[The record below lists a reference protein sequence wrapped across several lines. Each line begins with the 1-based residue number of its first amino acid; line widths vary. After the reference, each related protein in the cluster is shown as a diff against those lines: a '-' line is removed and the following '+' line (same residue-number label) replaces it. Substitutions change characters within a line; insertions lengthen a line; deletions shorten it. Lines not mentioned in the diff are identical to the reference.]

1 MIDHIYGKPSPTW
14 KRAQVFLV
22 ISFWV
27 WRLSIGD
34 GRGGGSAAATAGGAR
49 KPLRLR
55 SRGGILGIVG
65 WVNRNLGRFSPYQL
79 LVGTLTLVYAV
90 RNLDVILGLQAPEPL
105 ARMYSRAYYRASY
118 LAVAFDAGFATA
130 MPVRPK
136 WLRDICSMLF
146 SGYYLIWAQEADEKL
161 RRYRAVCTVEM
172 LRTTWQK
179 TLNPYLRALTYFDRP
194 RLPLVRKI
202 LLPRPK
208 SSKHTKPI
216 SAMLFFARPAA
227 ELATCSELILDFPG
241 GGFIAMG
248 PDCHEERL
256 RRWAKRTGKPVLSV
270 DYGKAPEFPYPW
282 AIEEGYD
289 VYRLLCETKGAVIGM
304 QSGECP
310 SIILTGDS
318 AGGNICTTI
327 MLHILEQK
335 ETAASSSSKPL
346 PHPVALVLA
355 YPALDFNFT
364 SWMTPE
370 HLQVLRT
377 EQSTS
382 NIPGLEHGKD
392 HMSHKSPLA
401 VVDDN
406 DDDDGPAGRGSGAM
420 NRISTW
426 KRSLSSRFRRTAS
439 TSSGSLEED
448 QGGAA
453 DFPEERKRL
462 QDRVK
467 TPFEEKSMET
477 MQAELQRAVNSAE
490 RHAAS
495 KKTKATP
502 IGTRLTMTSRTG
514 YFQDR
519 IISPSMMRAMAILYV
534 GPKHNPDFKSDYYL
548 SPILAPEHLLA
559 KFPRLYL
566 ICGEKDPFVDDTVI
580 LAGRVREAK
589 RRRLME
595 AKRKQTVQ
603 IGKVRESLRMS
614 AARHSIPLAEDPI
627 LYEEEEDWIHMRII
641 EKWSHGFLNMVGIV
655 LPEAE
660 GMVLDMA
667 DWMDETFARSA
678 TQRTKSSTPFTLV
691 KPARAYHPSPA
702 NKTLGSADL
711 GGAPLNDDE
720 DDEEVLSFSTR
731 KSGGGG
737 GGSGAGWEVPSLQP
751 ANVSRNSS
759 APQFDAPPEV
769 ELSARNGQLVDSI
782 RQAMSPQ
789 RVPKSQFA
797 FFTPNK
803 TSESPRLAPST
814 DSPGLTAIG
823 PSRFTNMT
831 PRRDTSPTPSD
842 TSAAAARASKLLQGA
857 LTEAEL
863 MRRRRMEAV
872 YGISESQR
880 KHDDD
885 GDDDDGDEVVK
896 GSPGFRWGG

>member
-1 MIDHIYGKPSPTW
+1 MIDHVFGKPSPTW

-27 WRLSIGD
+27 WRLCAGD
-34 GRGGGSAAATAGGAR
+34 GKGAGLAPGDGAR
-49 KPLRLR
+49 RRFKL
-55 SRGGILGIVG
+55 RGGILGIVG

-194 RLPLVRKI
+194 RIPIVRKI

-216 SAMLFFARPAA
+216 SAMLFFARPPE
-227 ELATCSELILDFPG
+227 ELAGCTELILDFPG

-256 RRWAKRTGKPVLSV
+256 RRWAKRTGKPVLSI

-289 VYRLLCETKGAVIGM
+289 VYRLLCETKGSVIGM
-304 QSGECP
+304 QSGECQ
-310 SIILTGDS
+310 IILTGDS

-327 MLHILEQK
+327 MLHILE
-335 ETAASSSSKPL
+335 SPKPL

-382 NIPGLEHGKD
+382 NIPGLEYGKD

-401 VVDDN
+401 VVDD
-406 DDDDGPAGRGSGAM
+406 GEPEPT
-420 NRISTW
+420 RISTW

-439 TSSGSLEED
+439 TSSGSLDE
-448 QGGAA
+448 A
-453 DFPEERKRL
+453 PEERKRL

-490 RHAAS
+490 RQA
-495 KKTKATP
+495 TKTP

-534 GPKHNPDFKSDYYL
+534 GPKHNPDFQSDYYL
-548 SPILAPEHLLA
+548 SPILAPQHLLA

-595 AKRKQTVQ
+595 AKQKQTVQ

-614 AARHSIPLAEDPI
+614 AARHSVPLDEDPI
-627 LYEEEEDWIHMRII
+627 LYEEEEDWIQMRII

-667 DWMDETFARSA
+667 DWMDETFARAA
-678 TQRTKSSTPFTLV
+678 TQRTKSSSPFTLV

-711 GGAPLNDDE
+711 GGAPLDDDDE
-720 DDEEVLSFSTR
+720 EEVLSFSTR
-731 KSGGGG
+731 KSG
-737 GGSGAGWEVPSLQP
+737 WEAPVLQP

-759 APQFDAPPEV
+759 APRFDPPPEV
-769 ELSARNGQLVDSI
+769 ELSAQNGQLVDSI
-782 RQAMSPQ
+782 RQAISPQ

-803 TSESPRLAPST
+803 ASESPRLAPT

-823 PSRFTNMT
+823 PLRFTST
-831 PRRDTSPTPSD
+831 PRSDTSPTPSD
-842 TSAAAARASKLLQGA
+842 ASAAARANKLLQGA

-872 YGISESQR
+872 YGISEAQ
-880 KHDDD
+880 KK
-885 GDDDDGDEVVK
+885 GEDEEEAEKV
-896 GSPGFRWGG
+896 PPTFRWGG